1 MRPFSIKIF
10 VPSGDPEGMRVVS
23 RDDWP
28 GKAIVFPR
36 ELLGEVKG
44 RREYQQP
51 GVYLLSG
58 GKKLYIGEG
67 DPLGERLGAHARNK
81 PFWKKAIFFTAE
93 GGRLNKA
100 HVQFLE
106 SKLISLAKSAGLAE
120 LDNENQPTPPA
131 LSEEEYASADNFLL
145 EILLMLPLLGFW
157 QFDDDRQE
165 EAEAEIQEEAQQKIA
180 NKRSGKRADVYSSLP
195 RGMRFYF
202 RETNKVKATL
212 ELGEAGV
219 VVKANSEAIL
229 EPKQHFEIHGASY
242 AAKRR
247 ELVES
252 GILRQL
258 NAKLEFTQDQFF
270 SSASAAASVIAG
282 ENQNADHWIAEDGSN
297 LGDLLRHAKAKTKG
311 IST

>member
-1 MRPFSIKIF
+1 
-10 VPSGDPEGMRVVS
+10 
-23 RDDWP
+23 
-28 GKAIVFPR
+28 
-36 ELLGEVKG
+36 
-44 RREYQQP
+44 
-51 GVYLLSG
+51 
-58 GKKLYIGEG
+58 
-67 DPLGERLGAHARNK
+67 
-81 PFWKKAIFFTAE
+81 
-93 GGRLNKA
+93 
-100 HVQFLE
+100 
-106 SKLISLAKSAGLAE
+106 
-120 LDNENQPTPPA
+120 
-131 LSEEEYASADNFLL
+131 
-145 EILLMLPLLGFW
+145 
-157 QFDDDRQE
+157 
-165 EAEAEIQEEAQQKIA
+165 
-180 NKRSGKRADVYSSLP
+180 
-195 RGMRFYF
+195 MRFYF